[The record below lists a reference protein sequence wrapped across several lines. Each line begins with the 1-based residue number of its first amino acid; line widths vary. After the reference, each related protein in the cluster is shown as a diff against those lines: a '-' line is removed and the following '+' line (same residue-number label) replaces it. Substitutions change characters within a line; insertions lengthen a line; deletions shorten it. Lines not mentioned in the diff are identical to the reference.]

1 MTRIALIGLA
11 LAIAAACTVNNHGDD
26 DDNGPGR
33 DGGTGSGT
41 DGGPDS
47 GSPGTPISP
56 SAGLWTYRETTPVSS
71 TCRTDVAHFE
81 GGNFVI
87 DQVVS
92 AGFRIVPGDG
102 TSPFTCSSNGAQF
115 NCPDR
120 IAFVQDNRP
129 SVDAVLT
136 VHGTVTG
143 TLSDTTHGTGQQ
155 AATVDC
161 VGTQC
166 ALFGTLPCQFT
177 VSFVIQ
183 KF

>member
-1 MTRIALIGLA
+1 MTRIASIGLA
-11 LAIAAACTVNNHGDD
+11 LATAAACTVNNNGDD
-26 DDNGPGR
+26 DGNRPDR
-33 DGGTGSGT
+33 DAGTGSGN
-41 DGGPDS
+41 DS
-47 GSPGTPISP
+47 GSSGTPISP
-56 SAGLWTYRETTPVSS
+56 SAGLWTYSETTPVSS

-87 DQVVS
+87 DQVVP

-102 TSPFTCSSNGAQF
+102 TSPFTCNSNGAQF
-115 NCPDR
+115 NCPNR

-136 VHGTVTG
+136 VHGTVTA
-143 TLSDTTHGTGQQ
+143 TLTDATHGTGQQ

-161 VGTQC
+161 AGTQC

-177 VSFVIQ
+177 VSFVIK